1 MENRNKNI
9 GSYQLKFNLTWIKP
23 TNSSLPVI
31 TWNQK
36 FELKVEMQI
45 KKRSTGFLNAGSNQQ
60 FWEPPAAYAIL
71 KPGRKKV
78 ILIHPVIASF
88 IFTVKLL
95 IIIYTLL
102 HFFLVFCR
110 STVELE
116 VVLDHLAMQLA
127 W

>member
-71 KPGRKKV
+71 KPGRKV
-78 ILIHPVIASF
+78 IIIHPVLASF
-88 IFTVKLL
+88 IFTVKQL
-95 IIIYTLL
+95 IIISTLL
-102 HFFLVFCR
+102 HLFLVICR